1 MNLLGDKAVVTG
13 AGADRLFEAGVS
25 YLACG
30 AYSLGY
36 ACFDRLAD
44 DDLRV
49 VYNKAMCCFG
59 AGDYERCY
67 SLLCEADRLLPV
79 RPCSAPSALPQSLL
93 DWEHE
98 SALPL
103 CPMLVTPFSPET
115 DTLFLR
121 LKAEAAFRL
130 RRYDEV
136 RAIAARL
143 GGRYRHICN
152 LIEQIDHDSQS
163 HL

>member
-1 MNLLGDKAVVTG
+1 MGLLGERAKAVC
-13 AGADRLFEAGVS
+13 DEDSRLFEAGVS
-25 YLACG
+25 YLCCK

-49 VYNKAMCCFG
+49 VYNKAVCCFG

-67 SLLCEADRLLPV
+67 SLLCEAGRLLPV
-79 RPCSAPSALPQSLL
+79 GPGFDSSALPQTLL

-98 SALPL
+98 SDLPL

-115 DTLFLR
+115 EALFLR

-130 RRYDEV
+130 GRYDEV

-143 GGRYRHICN
+143 GGRYRHIDR
-152 LIEQIDHDSQS
+152 LITQMEHDCQS
-163 HL
+163 YL